1 VFWYVNEYFQVS
13 SARGWQ
19 TRIGSFHLPGC

>member
-1 VFWYVNEYFQVS
+1 VNEYYQTS

-19 TRIGSFHLPGC
+19 TRIGSFRLPGC